1 VKGWFA
7 TLGVV
12 AQMAFR
18 NLFASRLKT
27 IIVGGIIFF
36 GGLLVVVGNS
46 LLDSLVASMSRSV
59 IGSVAG
65 HIQVYNAQ
73 SKELEVMG
81 RMMMGDPDLSQL
93 DDFAKVR
100 ASLLK
105 VPNIKSVVPMGISG
119 ALVTSGNTIDLA
131 LEKLRNAVKARVA
144 AKTDADRAK
153 AEAQVAGEKG
163 HVRQIV
169 SVLQGDLKNAK
180 AVMDEKT
187 IDPADVEAVNRAA
200 SDAFWSDFDKN
211 PFDGLEFLENRIASQ
226 AADADL
232 LFLNYVGTDFQAF
245 QKSFDRMK
253 IVEGTIVPPG
263 KRGFLFAKHVY
274 EEQLK
279 LKAARR
285 LDQIKEGI
293 EAQGET
299 IATDPDLKRMVRE
312 NSSQVRE
319 ILLQLDAAKTADF
332 RAKLQR
338 ELGSQ
343 ETDVGKL
350 LAAFFQTDDQNFRG
364 RYDFFYKEL
373 APSLE
378 LYRVRIGDVLTIK
391 AFTRSGYVQS
401 VNVPVYGT
409 FEFQGLEKSTLAGA
423 LNLMDMVSF
432 RELYGFMSGEKLAEI
447 QALQK
452 EAGAHDVSRE
462 NAEAELFG
470 SKSDSPAG
478 DETKPPIA
486 RTEPGSAG
494 RSPSRAGA
502 GTLSRSPRRIEA
514 TTTPGVAPI
523 MRDLGESL
531 GGKLQREEA
540 RSRVFPPDEVERGV
554 VLNAA
559 VILKDPKKIKETI
572 AAIEAQGK
580 ADGLTLKA
588 IDWQAAAGLIGQ
600 FVNVIRI
607 VLYVAILIIFLIALV
622 IINNALVMATLE
634 RVKEIGT
641 LRAIGAQRRFILAML
656 VVESIVV
663 GLIFGG
669 LGAGLGVVIVS
680 IVGKIGIPA
689 RSDVWFFFF
698 SGPRLY
704 PFIGTSNIIAA
715 FAIVLVVSAFSSFYP
730 AWIAMRVTPRQAM
743 QEEE

>member
-1 VKGWFA
+1 MRAWFA
-7 TLGVV
+7 TLALV

-27 IIVGGIIFF
+27 VIVGGIIFF
-36 GGLLVVVGNS
+36 GGLLVVAGNS
-46 LLDSLVASMSRSV
+46 LLDSVVAAMSRSV

-65 HIQVYNAQ
+65 HIQVYNAK
-73 SKELEVMG
+73 SKDPLEVMG
-81 RMMMGDPDLSQL
+81 RMMMGDPDLAQL
-93 DDFAKVR
+93 DDFTKVR

-105 VPNIKSVVPMGISG
+105 VPNVKSVVPMGISG
-119 ALVTSGNTIDLA
+119 AMVTSGNTIDLA
-131 LEKLRNAVKARVA
+131 LEKLRNAVKAEKA
-144 AKTDADRAK
+144 ATTDAERAK
-153 AEAQVAGEKG
+153 ARADVESEKG

-169 SVLQGDLKNAK
+169 SVLQGDQKNAK
-180 AVMDEKT
+180 VVLDEKA
-187 IDPADVEAVNRAA
+187 IDPADAEAVARA
-200 SDAFWSDFDKN
+200 SSEGFWRDFDKD
-211 PFDGLEFLENRIASQ
+211 PFGSLEFLENKIAPQ

-253 IVEGTIVPPG
+253 IVDGTMVPPG
-263 KRGFLFAKHVY
+263 KRGFLFAKNVY
-274 EEQLK
+274 EDQVK

-285 LDQIKEGI
+285 LDKIKEGI
-293 EAQGET
+293 DQQGEK

-312 NSSQVRE
+312 NQSQVRE
-319 ILLQLDAAKTADF
+319 ILLQLDAPKTADF

-343 ETDVGKL
+343 ESDVGKL
-350 LAAFFQTDDQNFRG
+350 LAEFFQTDDQNFHQ
-364 RYDFFYKEL
+364 RYDFFYQEL

-447 QALQK
+447 KELQK
-452 EAGAHDVSRE
+452 EAGAHDIKRE
-462 NAEAELFG
+462 DAEAELFG
-470 SKSDSPAG
+470 QADAPTTAPP
-478 DETKPPIA
+478 PPIA
-486 RTEPGSAG
+486 RTESGSAG
-494 RSPSRAGA
+494 RSPSRGGA
-502 GTLSRSPRRIEA
+502 GTLPGAPRKIEA
-514 TTTPGVAPI
+514 TTTPGVSAVKH
-523 MRDLGESL
+523 DLGESL
-531 GGKLQREEA
+531 GGKLEREEA
-540 RSRVFPPDEVERGV
+540 RSRVFPPGEVEQGV

-559 VILKDPKKIKETI
+559 VIVKDPKKIKETI

-580 ADGLTLKA
+580 KDGLTLKA
-588 IDWQAAAGLIGQ
+588 IDWQQAAGLIGQ
-600 FVNVIRI
+600 FVNVTRI

-656 VVESIVV
+656 VVEAIVV

-669 LGAGLGVVIVS
+669 LGAGLGAVIVTL
-680 IVGKIGIPA
+680 IGKIGIPA
-689 RSDVWFFFF
+689 KSDVWFFFF

-704 PFIGTSNIIAA
+704 PFIGTSNIVAA
-715 FAIVLVVSAFSSFYP
+715 FVIVLLVSAFSSFYP

-743 QEEE
+743 AEEE

>member
-27 IIVGGIIFF
+27 FIVGGIIFF
-36 GGLLVVVGNS
+36 GGLLVVAGNS

-73 SKELEVMG
+73 SKDKLEVMG
-81 RMMMGDPDLSQL
+81 RMMMGDPDLAQL

-105 VPNIKSVVPMGISG
+105 VPNVKSVVPMGISG

-131 LEKLRNAVKARVA
+131 LEKLRNAVKAKDHARI
-144 AKTDADRAK
+144 
-153 AEAQVAGEKG
+153 ESEKS

-169 SVLQGDLKNAK
+169 QVLQSDLKNAK
-180 AVMDEKT
+180 AIQDERT
-187 IDPADVEAVNRAA
+187 IDKDDAQAVARAS
-200 SDAFWSDFDKN
+200 SDQFWRDFDQN
-211 PFDGLEFLENRIASQ
+211 PLEGLEFLENRIASQ

-245 QKSFDRMK
+245 QKAFDRMR
-253 IVEGTIVPPG
+253 IVEGTMVPPG
-263 KRGFLFAKHVY
+263 KRGFLFSKQVY
-274 EEQLK
+274 EDQLK

-285 LDQIKEGI
+285 LDKIKEGVDS
-293 EAQGET
+293 EGLST
-299 IATDPDLKRMVRE
+299 ATDPDLKRMVRE
-312 NSSQVRE
+312 NVTQVRE

-332 RAKLQR
+332 RTKLQR

-343 ETDVGKL
+343 ENDVGKL
-350 LAAFFQTDDQNFRG
+350 LASFFQTDDRNLHQ
-364 RYDFFYKEL
+364 RYEFFYKQL
-373 APSLE
+373 APSLD

-401 VNVPVYGT
+401 VNVPVYGA

-447 QALQK
+447 QQLQK
-452 EAGAHDVSRE
+452 AAGAHEVSRE

-470 SKSDSPAG
+470 SKSADDTAAAAPSAPA
-478 DETKPPIA
+478 A
-486 RTEPGSAG
+486 RHIT
-494 RSPSRAGA
+494 
-502 GTLSRSPRRIEA
+502 A
-514 TTTPGVAPI
+514 TTTPGVAPA

-531 GGKLQREEA
+531 SGKLQREEA
-540 RSRVFPPDEVERGV
+540 RSRVFPSDEVEKGV

-559 VILKDPKKIKETI
+559 VILKDPSPKKIRETM
-572 AAIEAQGK
+572 AAIEAQGTK
-580 ADGLTLKA
+580 DGLTLKA
-588 IDWQAAAGLIGQ
+588 IDWQQAAGLIGQ
-600 FVNVIRI
+600 FVNVIRM

-656 VVESIVV
+656 VIEAIVV
-663 GLIFGG
+663 GIIFGG
-669 LGAGLGVVIVS
+669 LGAGLGAVIVS

-689 RSDVWFFFF
+689 KSDVWFFFF
-698 SGPRLY
+698 SGPRLH
-704 PFIGTSNIIAA
+704 PFIGTSNIVAA
-715 FAIVLVVSAFSSFYP
+715 FLIVLLVSAFSSFYP
-730 AWIAMRVTPRQAM
+730 AWLAMRVTPRQAM
-743 QEEE
+743 AEEE

>member
-1 VKGWFA
+1 VRAWLA
-7 TLGVV
+7 TLAVV

-36 GGLLVVVGNS
+36 GGLLVVAGNS

-73 SKELEVMG
+73 SKDKLEVMG

-105 VPNIKSVVPMGISG
+105 VPNVKSVVPMGISG

-144 AKTDADRAK
+144 AKTDAERAK
-153 AEAQVAGEKG
+153 AEAQVASEKG

-200 SDAFWSDFDKN
+200 SDAFWNDFDKS

-253 IVEGTIVPPG
+253 VVEGTTVPPG
-263 KRGFLFAKHVY
+263 KRGFLFAKQVY

-285 LDQIKEGI
+285 LDKIKEGI
-293 EAQGET
+293 DSQGET

-312 NSSQVRE
+312 NTSQVRE
-319 ILLQLDAAKTADF
+319 ILLQLDATKTVDF

-343 ETDVGKL
+343 ESDVGKL
-350 LAAFFQTDDQNFRG
+350 LVAFFQTDDQNFHA

-373 APSLE
+373 VPSLE

-452 EAGAHDVSRE
+452 AAGAHDVSRE

-470 SKSDSPAG
+470 SKSD
-478 DETKPPIA
+478 ETESTPIA

-494 RSPSRAGA
+494 RSPSRGGS
-502 GTLSRSPRRIEA
+502 GTLSGSPRRIQA
-514 TTTPGVAPI
+514 TTTPGVAPA
-523 MRDLGESL
+523 MHDLGESL

-540 RSRVFPPDEVERGV
+540 RSRVFPAGEVERGV

-559 VILKDPKKIKETI
+559 VILKDPKKIKESI

-580 ADGLTLKA
+580 EDGLTLKA

-669 LGAGLGVVIVS
+669 LGAGLGAVIVS
-680 IVGKIGIPA
+680 IVGRIGIPA
-689 RSDVWFFFF
+689 KSDVWFFFF

-715 FAIVLVVSAFSSFYP
+715 FAIVLLVSAFSSFYP